1 MEDGTVSDFVFV
13 GGGVTAPAGFRAS
26 GVSAGIKKSKKDL
39 ALLVSDV
46 PAGVAGVFTTNQVK
60 AAPLLVTMP
69 RVASGK
75 AQAIIINSGN
85 ANACNGREGLD
96 DARVMGSLCARALGL
111 PEEMVLVSS
120 TGVIGQRLPMD
131 RIASGIPL
139 AVAELRTTGG
149 TAAAEAIMTTDTVPK
164 QAAVSFTL
172 GGARVTL
179 GGMAKGSGMIHPNM
193 ATMLAF
199 VTTDAA
205 VAPGALQRAVR
216 NAVEV
221 SFNMISVDGD
231 TSTND
236 MLVVMANGLAGN
248 EPLEPGSAGY
258 AVFQRALDEVCIR
271 LAKAIARD
279 GEGATTLL
287 EVRVVGAPTARDA
300 RLAARAICSSN
311 LVKAAVFGRDA
322 NWGRIVCAAGYSGA
336 RFDPDDFDVYL
347 GDLPVA
353 AGGRALVFDE
363 ARASA
368 ILAGDPVVVT
378 VDFKQ
383 GDGSAVAWGCDLS
396 YDYVKINASYRT

>member
-1 MEDGTVSDFVFV
+1 MSDFVFSAA
-13 GGGVTAPAGFRAS
+13 GVTAARGFRAS
-26 GVSAGIKKSKKDL
+26 GVSAGIKKNKKDL

-46 PAGVAGVFTTNQVK
+46 PASAAGVFTTNQVK

-69 RVASGK
+69 RVASGR

-96 DARVMGSLCARALGL
+96 DARVMGSLCAQALGL
-111 PEEMVLVSS
+111 PEEMVLVGS

-131 RIASGIPL
+131 KIASGIPL

-149 TAAAEAIMTTDTVPK
+149 DDAAEAIMTTDTVPK
-164 QAAVSFTL
+164 QASVSFTL
-172 GGARVTL
+172 DGSTVTL

-199 VTTDAA
+199 ITTDAA
-205 VAPGALQRAVR
+205 IEPEALRYAVR
-216 NAVEV
+216 NAVEI

-248 EPLEPGSAGY
+248 KPLEPGTVGY
-258 AVFQRALDEVCIR
+258 DVFQQALDEVCIR

-287 EVRVVGAPTARDA
+287 EVRVVGAPTAKDA

-322 NWGRIVCAAGYSGA
+322 NWGRIICAAGYSGA
-336 RFDPDDFDVYL
+336 RFNADIFDVSL
-347 GDLPVA
+347 GDLLVA
-353 AGGRALVFDE
+353 AGGRALAFDE
-363 ARASA
+363 ARAGA
-368 ILAGDPVVVT
+368 ILSGDPVVIT

>member
-1 MEDGTVSDFVFV
+1 MSNFVFV
-13 GGGVTAPAGFRAS
+13 GGGVTAPSGFRAS

-353 AGGRALVFDE
+353 AGGRAVVFDE
-363 ARASA
+363 ARAST

>member
-1 MEDGTVSDFVFV
+1 
-13 GGGVTAPAGFRAS
+13 GFRAS

-205 VAPGALQRAVR
+205 VAPGALQRTVR

>member
-1 MEDGTVSDFVFV
+1 MSDFVFV

-353 AGGRALVFDE
+353 VGGRALVFDE